1 MFLLDTDVLS
11 ALRRRERN
19 LDIVRWVEKQR
30 TADLYLSVVT
40 VGEIERGIAQQDRRD
55 PSFAR
60 ELALWLDRLLDWYG
74 ERVLPVDSATAR
86 RWGRLSA
93 TLGHEGA
100 DLLIAATALE
110 HGLTVVTRNV
120 RHFEPTGVPVVRA
133 LRVGGHGSSVRGRY
147 WPGRL
152 RWPEISPL
160 ILSPSPQPSPIK
172 GRGGSRRRPRTRA
185 SLGSP
190 SRPRCGGGRTP
201 SASPIRGGRCRRRW
215 SRERG
220 ARRGRPARRGR
231 AESRALASGAGRYG
245 VGQLPGAGCGVV
257 PASRYTTV
265 SMRSAG
271 AAASLTIASAASRM

>member
-19 LDIVRWVEKQR
+19 LGIARWVEKQR

-60 ELALWLDRLLDWYG
+60 EMALWLDRLLDWYG

-120 RHFEPTGVPVVRA
+120 RHFEPTGVPVV
-133 LRVGGHGSSVRGRY
+133 GSF
-147 WPGRL
+147 
-152 RWPEISPL
+152 E
-160 ILSPSPQPSPIK
+160 
-172 GRGGSRRRPRTRA
+172 
-185 SLGSP
+185 
-190 SRPRCGGGRTP
+190 
-201 SASPIRGGRCRRRW
+201 
-215 SRERG
+215 
-220 ARRGRPARRGR
+220 
-231 AESRALASGAGRYG
+231 
-245 VGQLPGAGCGVV
+245 
-257 PASRYTTV
+257 
-265 SMRSAG
+265 
-271 AAASLTIASAASRM
+271 

>member
-1 MFLLDTDVLS
+1 MLLLDTDVLS

-19 LDIVRWVEKQR
+19 PELARWVETQR

-40 VGEIERGIAQQDRRD
+40 VGEIERGIAQQQRRA

-120 RHFEPTGVPVVRA
+120 RHFEPTGVPVVG
-133 LRVGGHGSSVRGRY
+133 LF
-147 WPGRL
+147 
-152 RWPEISPL
+152 E
-160 ILSPSPQPSPIK
+160 
-172 GRGGSRRRPRTRA
+172 
-185 SLGSP
+185 
-190 SRPRCGGGRTP
+190 
-201 SASPIRGGRCRRRW
+201 
-215 SRERG
+215 
-220 ARRGRPARRGR
+220 
-231 AESRALASGAGRYG
+231 
-245 VGQLPGAGCGVV
+245 
-257 PASRYTTV
+257 
-265 SMRSAG
+265 
-271 AAASLTIASAASRM
+271 